1 MSSTKSTRVEVPT
14 ERLGLS
20 SRAWTVLGILIL
32 SLLLSVVA
40 VGIALGNRRTT
51 TTAAPTP
58 TYQAEA
64 SLVLQ
69 AWLAGKP
76 SPVPVATGLSSSL
89 GRSIATTA
97 QQSTTPPP
105 IAPITTTAVAYTG
118 STTRSLGKR
127 TWVVDTFD
135 VVTSTNTW
143 VASVTLL
150 VTPSG
155 PVVGTMPSLTPWT
168 HSTATPNQLTYTNIY
183 AKYQTTL
190 TQGETSQIDAW
201 ASAYVG
207 NDRAQLY
214 TLTGDTADV
223 HFDGLAGFKLLGTP
237 SVLSATAG
245 TNSVLVDMTLQVAP
259 TGAPT
264 QLVTLAYDVLLTN
277 TSNPLP
283 NVVAW
288 GPAGTGFT
296 LYPYENARK
305 GVVVP

>member
-14 ERLGLS
+14 ERLGPS
-20 SRAWTVLGILIL
+20 PRAWAVLGILIL
-32 SLLLSVVA
+32 SLVLSIGA
-40 VGIALGNRRTT
+40 IGIAVRNHRS
-51 TTAAPTP
+51 TAAATPTP
-58 TYQAEA
+58 TYEA
-64 SLVLQ
+64 PATLVLY
-69 AWLAGKP
+69 AWLAGQP
-76 SPVPVATGLSSSL
+76 SPIPVATGLTSTL
-89 GRSIATTA
+89 GRSISTTA
-97 QQSTTPPP
+97 QQSSSPPP
-105 IAPITTTAVAYTG
+105 IAPISTTAVAYTG
-118 STTRSLGKR
+118 STTHSLGKR

-135 VVTSTNTW
+135 IATPTNTW
-143 VASVTLL
+143 AATVTLL

-190 TQGETSQIDAW
+190 TQGETSQVDAW

-223 HFDGLAGFKLLGTP
+223 HFDGLAGFKLVGTP